1 MNLSNVPFFILFFA
15 IVYLSIVYGLLKIAE
30 TQMHN
35 ISSNVSNNIPTVARR
50 PADSKQ
56 QMKIP

>member
-1 MNLSNVPFFILFFA
+1 MNLSNLPFFILFFA

-30 TQMHN
+30 TQGHN
-35 ISSNVSNNIPTVARR
+35 VPNNVPTVSSR

-56 QMKIP
+56 RMKMP